1 MSSTERNLESEQAE
15 AGKEPKGKR
24 RLLDETGKRL
34 LREIKP
40 LWAWILLCAL
50 FCLLL
55 IGCAVAEP
63 ELLGEQIDKLYD
75 WTKNKTPGLAAGLL
89 PGLGLLLGVYA
100 LEGLMTYGKYFFL
113 QNVVSRYFCAGF
125 RIRISE
131 KLRRLPVSFVDKTPA
146 GDVIDRMMDDVGN
159 MADSIY
165 IIVDI
170 LLSGFLQMT
179 VIAVILFLTDW
190 RMAIP
195 VVLLSPLSILLSTK
209 MATLGEKHWDKHW
222 DLGGKLTALAEEAF
236 TNYPTTKAFCGEG
249 IMQERYDALSKR
261 HQHSRILG
269 DFLSSIVQPVIA
281 TVNALAYIVVTVVG
295 GWLILN
301 RGVAI
306 GTVVTIILFAR
317 RLSSPLERM
326 AFGLGYIQQIKGAAK
341 RVFAMLDLP
350 EEEDPTGAVAGETKG
365 RVVFE
370 HVDFSYDP
378 NKPLIRDLNM
388 EVKPGQKV
396 AIVGPTGAGKTTIV
410 NLLMR
415 FYDIQQGRVLID
427 GRDASELSRE
437 ENRKLFAMVLQ
448 ETWLFKGTVA
458 ENVGYGSP
466 GASREEIRRVCDQA
480 YCDHFIRRLPQGYD
494 TVISEDST
502 AVSSG
507 QKQLLTIARAM
518 LANRPILILDEATSN
533 VDTRTELL
541 IQKAMDRLM
550 GGRTCFVIAHR
561 LSTIVDADLIL
572 VLRDGRIVE
581 QGTHRALL
589 NQRGFYAELFQS
601 QYAI

>member
-63 ELLGEQIDKLYD
+63 ELLGKQIDKLYD

-100 LEGLMTYGKYFFL
+100 MEGLMTYGKYFFL

>member
-1 MSSTERNLESEQAE
+1 MSSSELNLELEQTEE
-15 AGKEPKGKR
+15 AKEQKGKR

-179 VIAVILFLTDW
+179 VIALILFLTDW

-378 NKPLIRDLNM
+378 SKPLIRDLNM

-415 FYDIQQGRVLID
+415 FYDIQHGRVLID

-589 NQRGFYAELFQS
+589 NQKGFYAELFQS

>member
-63 ELLGEQIDKLYD
+63 ELLGKQIDKLYD

-378 NKPLIRDLNM
+378 DKPLIRDLNM

-415 FYDIQQGRVLID
+415 FYDIQRGRVLID

-589 NQRGFYAELFQS
+589 NQKGFYAELFQS

>member
-1 MSSTERNLESEQAE
+1 MSSSELNLELEQTEE
-15 AGKEPKGKR
+15 AKEQKGKR

-249 IMQERYDALSKR
+249 IMQERYDALSER

-378 NKPLIRDLNM
+378 SKPLIRDLNM

-415 FYDIQQGRVLID
+415 FYDIQHGRVLID

-581 QGTHRALL
+581 QGTHRSLL
-589 NQRGFYAELFQS
+589 DQNGFYAELFHS

>member
-410 NLLMR
+410 NLLLS
-415 FYDIQQGRVLID
+415 LIH
-427 GRDASELSRE
+427 
-437 ENRKLFAMVLQ
+437 
-448 ETWLFKGTVA
+448 
-458 ENVGYGSP
+458 
-466 GASREEIRRVCDQA
+466 I
-480 YCDHFIRRLPQGYD
+480 
-494 TVISEDST
+494 
-502 AVSSG
+502 
-507 QKQLLTIARAM
+507 
-518 LANRPILILDEATSN
+518 
-533 VDTRTELL
+533 
-541 IQKAMDRLM
+541 
-550 GGRTCFVIAHR
+550 
-561 LSTIVDADLIL
+561 
-572 VLRDGRIVE
+572 
-581 QGTHRALL
+581 
-589 NQRGFYAELFQS
+589 
-601 QYAI
+601 

>member
-63 ELLGEQIDKLYD
+63 ELLGKQIDKLYD

-350 EEEDPTGAVAGETKG
+350 EEENPTGAVAGETKG

-378 NKPLIRDLNM
+378 SKPLIRDLNM

-415 FYDIQQGRVLID
+415 FYDIQRGRVLID

-581 QGTHRALL
+581 QGTHRELL
-589 NQRGFYAELFQS
+589 NQKGFYAELFQS

>member
-1 MSSTERNLESEQAE
+1 MSSSELNLELEQTEE
-15 AGKEPKGKR
+15 AKEQKGKR

-75 WTKNKTPGLAAGLL
+75 WTKNKTPGLAAALL

-249 IMQERYDALSKR
+249 IMQERYDALSER

-378 NKPLIRDLNM
+378 SKPLIRDLNM

-415 FYDIQQGRVLID
+415 FYDIQHGRVLID

-589 NQRGFYAELFQS
+589 NQKGFYAELFQS

>member
-63 ELLGEQIDKLYD
+63 ELLGKQIDKLYD

-100 LEGLMTYGKYFFL
+100 MEGLMTYGKYFFL

-541 IQKAMDRLM
+541 IQKAMDKLM

-572 VLRDGRIVE
+572 VLRDGSIVE
-581 QGTHRALL
+581 QGTHRSLL
-589 NQRGFYAELFQS
+589 DQKGFYAELFQS